1 MIKLKTIIF
10 TLCILGSLYF
20 LRKFF
25 IIFNDLKKMQLVKAT
40 CTDFIVRTFY
50 NKKDY
55 VAFYEYKYKK
65 ETYEASDKMRFP
77 ILKLFIKINK
87 KYDMYF
93 DPNNSNNYVSPYELI
108 IYRYYLVIAILLVVI
123 PLLIFK

>member
-1 MIKLKTIIF
+1 MKTIIL
-10 TLCILGSLYF
+10 TLCILCSLYF

-25 IIFNDLKKMQLVKAT
+25 IIYNDKKKMQLIKAT

-50 NKKDY
+50 NRKEY

-65 ETYEASDKMRFP
+65 ETYKACDKMKLP
-77 ILKLFIKINK
+77 ILKIFIKIDK

-93 DPNNSNNYVSPYELI
+93 DPKNSNNYVSPYEFI
-108 IYRYYLVIAILLVVI
+108 IYRYYLVIAILFIVV
-123 PLLIFK
+123 PLLIIK